1 MAKQLTAKEKFNA
14 LADAKH
20 IFAFKEEGTPFKLLD
35 IVNAE
40 TGCKA
45 IVELEDG
52 TIAYLLAGRNA
63 QHGYHVETEII
74 GTEGM
79 IRIGNAPEKNLVT
92 VYDKNGVVRPTS
104 GHFPERF
111 KLAFINEINAFINM
125 F

>member
-1 MAKQLTAKEKFNA
+1 MTKQLTAKEKFNA

-52 TIAYLLAGRNA
+52 TIQGLFTDSKSAKDALHEVKAVFGIDQPL
-63 QHGYHVETEII
+63 I
-74 GTEGM
+74 
-79 IRIGNAPEKNLVT
+79 K
-92 VYDKNGVVRPTS
+92 
-104 GHFPERF
+104 
-111 KLAFINEINAFINM
+111 INM
-125 F
+125 KKTAKGQSVYFVEVL

>member
-52 TIAYLLAGRNA
+52 TIQGLFTDSQSAKMPYMKLKLSLIMTNLLLRL
-63 QHGYHVETEII
+63 I
-74 GTEGM
+74 
-79 IRIGNAPEKNLVT
+79 
-92 VYDKNGVVRPTS
+92 
-104 GHFPERF
+104 
-111 KLAFINEINAFINM
+111 
-125 F
+125 